1 MNTPYMAP
9 QQAKIMGIAA
19 IVMTPLSLFVTVYF
33 PAGLQWFFL
42 MTGALQY
49 LQTWLFYQ
57 PWLRRWAN
65 LPELVV
71 RNVSTPSSPQTS
83 PFSAKSAAVYQ
94 SPRTISTTATPV
106 KDDSV
111 MSSVRSGMQ
120 SFKEK
125 INTSNESKKKTS
137 QLKEAQAYEARRA
150 LEEEEK
156 YHARREEKSM
166 KKRDARFKKL

>member
-9 QQAKIMGIAA
+9 QQAKIMSIAA

-42 MTGALQY
+42 VTGVLQY
-49 LQTWLFYQ
+49 LQTWVFYQ

-71 RNVSTPSSPQTS
+71 KNVTPTAPQTS
-83 PFSAKSAAVYQ
+83 PFSAKGAKWQ
-94 SPRTISTTATPV
+94 SPRTITTTAAPA
-106 KDDSV
+106 KDDNSI
-111 MSSVRSGMQ
+111 MSNLRGGLQSVRDKLDTST
-120 SFKEK
+120 KTK
-125 INTSNESKKKTS
+125 KNTMR
-137 QLKEAQAYEARRA
+137 LKEAQEYEERRA

-156 YHARREEKSM
+156 YHARREERAI
-166 KKRDARFKKL
+166 KKKWKN